1 MFFLYPYPCHFRT
14 PSAPGPFKN
23 PLGALGLGSEPFK
36 NTFGG
41 PCRRLLLM
49 FTPSSIRVRF
59 RPSGEALEALQF
71 IHYTCSKA
79 AGRLK
84 RFARI
89 EWLGVSDIRIA
100 RSFCKKDEE
109 CTLAIVV
116 HQQRESL
123 YLHLEEQG
131 EEHLVPEHLE
141 WAAPAAEEDAEKDD
155 DKKILPRVLQY
166 DENFNLLNEQRIVV
180 DEEEGEEEIKFALS
194 TSKQLEWT
202 YEDWRAILFHVLK
215 AADDKFT
222 EERKT
227 RRDRNKE
234 GQHDLRVYR
243 VGSAI
248 HVQAMVD
255 FPENDLV
262 LVPSVMT
269 TSQIAKKANKDV
281 KNESKFT
288 LLECPPA
295 LVDEDHVH
303 VLVNPNKYPKKK
315 PKSVDKKAVE
325 KEVVILAWAA
335 KRSSKTEECNM
346 FKTMMPA
353 DEVLTLGDSEC
364 CLLASSNHVTFPV
377 YCNSEK
383 AIKKGD
389 EIIIYY
395 EDQVKKPE
403 KKEKKKRSWK
413 DAIPKGKAKAK
424 GKQ

>member
-23 PLGALGLGSEPFK
+23 PLGTLGLGSEPFK
-36 NTFGG
+36 NTWAAVCVVQFFFGG

-49 FTPSSIRVRF
+49 FTPSSIRVRL

-71 IHYTCSKA
+71 IHYTCFKA
-79 AGRLK
+79 AGKLK

-109 CTLAIVV
+109 STLATVV

-123 YLHLEEQG
+123 YVHLEKQG
-131 EEHLVPEHLE
+131 EGHLAPKHLE
-141 WAAPAAEEDAEKDD
+141 WARPAAEEGAAKDCD
-155 DKKILPRVLQY
+155 EKILPRVLQY

-180 DEEEGEEEIKFALS
+180 DEEECEEEIQFAFA
-194 TSKQLEWT
+194 TSKQLEWS

-222 EERKT
+222 AERKT
-227 RRDRNKE
+227 RRDANTE
-234 GQHDLRVYR
+234 EQQDLRVYR
-243 VGSAI
+243 LGSAI
-248 HVQAMVD
+248 HVQALVD
-255 FPENDLV
+255 FAENGLV
-262 LVPSVMT
+262 LVPSVMA
-269 TSQIAKKANKDV
+269 TSQIARKGKKDI

-288 LLECPPA
+288 LLQCPPA
-295 LVDEDHVH
+295 CVDEDHVD

-315 PKSVDKKAVE
+315 SKSVDKKAAE
-325 KEVVILAWAA
+325 KGVVILAWAA
-335 KRSSKTEECNM
+335 KRSSKQEECNM

-353 DEVLTLGDSEC
+353 DEILTLGDSEC
-364 CLLASSNHVTFPV
+364 CTLASSQHVTFPV
-377 YCNSEK
+377 YCNSEE

-395 EDQVKKPE
+395 
-403 KKEKKKRSWK
+403 
-413 DAIPKGKAKAK
+413 
-424 GKQ
+424 